1 MRAHYHIIVFSIAII
16 CFCFGGIFYFNFK
29 NKVIIE
35 LEEINNET
43 PFKKITFTENL
54 PQKSI
59 WDKPK
64 PQSAGEEWLFQV
76 FTPPKIWIDEK
87 GGFSAEA
94 LTAPV
99 PFGIDL
105 VSFEREK
112 YRYKFLSL
120 LGERT
125 NPTFIILFDNKTG
138 EELRVRQ
145 KKDYDDFRIT
155 EYKITKK
162 EVIGSNIN
170 KRKIFDQIPTIE
182 IIEKTSGTIFNLI
195 FGEDTYR
202 DQFLIGLKSLQ
213 PSKTFFVKH
222 IGDSFNTDEAE
233 YVIEGI
239 NSIEKSI
246 RILKRY
252 RNSSGKTIEESET
265 LFLDKEI
272 TM

>member
-1 MRAHYHIIVFSIAII
+1 MRRYYHIIVFSIAIV
-16 CFCFGGIFYFNFK
+16 CFCLGGIFYFNFK
-29 NKVIIE
+29 NKVSVK
-35 LEEINNET
+35 LEEINNEN
-43 PFKKITFTENL
+43 PFKKITFKENL

-64 PQSAGEEWLFQV
+64 PQSAGEQWLFQV

-87 GGFSAEA
+87 GNFSAQA

-112 YRYKFLSL
+112 YRYKFLSF
-120 LGERT
+120 LGKRK
-125 NPTFIILFDNKTG
+125 NPTFFILFDNNTG
-138 EELRVRQ
+138 KELRVRQ

-182 IIEKTSGTIFNLI
+182 IIEKISGTKFNLI
-195 FGEDTYR
+195 LGDDIYK

-213 PSKTFFVKH
+213 SSKTFFVKY

-233 YVIEGI
+233 YFIERI

-265 LFLDKEI
+265 LFLEK
-272 TM
+272 